1 MELLYGTSNILPT
14 TDLKP
19 EQGTHY
25 EIGYK
30 LNENKR
36 SWRVAL
42 YSYDIKDYLKAA
54 RDKNDDIY
62 YVNQD
67 FRNTGIELSCTT
79 VHDKNWSSNIGLT
92 YSKPQARN
100 EEEYG
105 DLGWHD
111 CYGRYQING
120 TLNYNKNKFNGML
133 SGNFV
138 GHRIS
143 NTATER
149 NIKPQFFTD
158 LDLSYKP
165 EDNHKIFFHLNNI
178 LDRIDITTNGDTN
191 YHNLGRNFMLGYEYS
206 F

>member
-1 MELLYGTSNILPT
+1 MY
-14 TDLKP
+14 
-19 EQGTHY
+19 
-25 EIGYK
+25 
-30 LNENKR
+30 
-36 SWRVAL
+36 
-42 YSYDIKDYLKAA
+42 YS
-54 RDKNDDIY
+54 
-62 YVNQD
+62 
-67 FRNTGIELSCTT
+67 
-79 VHDKNWSSNIGLT
+79 VHDENWSSNIGLT
-92 YSKPQARN
+92 YSNPQARN

-105 DLGWHD
+105 DLNWHD

-120 TLNYNKNKFNGML
+120 SINYNKNKFNGML

-138 GHRIS
+138 GNRTS

-165 EDNHKIFFHLNNI
+165 ENNHKIFFHLNN
-178 LDRIDITTNGDTN
+178 LFDRIDITTNGDTN

>member
-1 MELLYGTSNILPT
+1 M
-14 TDLKP
+14 
-19 EQGTHY
+19 
-25 EIGYK
+25 
-30 LNENKR
+30 
-36 SWRVAL
+36 
-42 YSYDIKDYLKAA
+42 
-54 RDKNDDIY
+54 
-62 YVNQD
+62 
-67 FRNTGIELSCTT
+67 
-79 VHDKNWSSNIGLT
+79 SSNIGLT

-178 LDRIDITTNGDTN
+178 LIELILQLTVILTITILAETLCLDMNIASKT
-191 YHNLGRNFMLGYEYS
+191 
-206 F
+206 